1 MSWNISKLGEEC
13 EIFSGNSINAKTK
26 ESLYTNVEGIPY
38 IATKD
43 IDYDGKINY
52 LNGISIPE
60 EDQKKY
66 KKAKSECVFI
76 CAEGGSAGRKIAFSD
91 TECFFVNK
99 LFCLESGSNLVP
111 KYVYYY
117 LKSEAF
123 QIQFKNA
130 LAGLIGGVSL
140 TKIKLFDITYPSLL
154 EQKQIVEK
162 LDAAFADIDKVIS
175 ATEKNIEN
183 AQSILKSY
191 INEIIKYN
199 DDTEVIELGTVIDT
213 LTDYHANG
221 SYKILKK
228 HVALKDDEDYAWMVR
243 STDFENN
250 FQNDK
255 KYITKSA
262 YDFLKKSKILGG
274 ELLMSKIGNAG
285 KIYLMPKHNKPASL
299 AMNMFLIRCD
309 ESTALN
315 EYIFFCLSS
324 YFGNQQI
331 NDRLKGAATLT
342 ITKDSVR
349 SIEIPLISIAEQR
362 ITISKINAIRK
373 KACAI
378 EEIYRMKFKNLSA
391 LKLSILSHA
400 FQDELTKDSA

>member
-1 MSWNISKLGEEC
+1 MSWDIKKIGEIICENKKSKYKVRDSSNEGLFPFFTSGEKINRFSEYICEGENI
-13 EIFSGNSINAKTK
+13 F
-26 ESLYTNVEGIPY
+26 
-38 IATKD
+38 IATGGKANFQYHIGKAAYSTD
-43 IDYDGKINY
+43 CYSIKSNEKVLSKFLYYFLKMNEKKINDEMFRGAA
-52 LNGISIPE
+52 LKHL
-60 EDQKKY
+60 QKQ
-66 KKAKSECVFI
+66 E
-76 CAEGGSAGRKIAFSD
+76 
-91 TECFFVNK
+91 
-99 LFCLESGSNLVP
+99 
-111 KYVYYY
+111 
-117 LKSEAF
+117 
-123 QIQFKNA
+123 FKN
-130 LAGLIGGVSL
+130 IDISL
-140 TKIKLFDITYPSLL
+140 PPLSV
-154 EQKQIVEK
+154 QKQIVEK

-362 ITISKINAIRK
+362 NTISKINAIRK
-373 KACAI
+373 KACSI

-400 FQDELTKDSA
+400 FQGELTKDAA

>member
-1 MSWNISKLGEEC
+1 MSTYETKKLMEIGYVKTGVRQYSGSKRYFSTGSIKRNSFIAEGEYTYENRPSRANREIQEGDVIQARMQETNKALLISKDFDGSLFSTGFMQFRCNKEE
-13 EIFSGNSINAKTK
+13 IIPKF
-26 ESLYTNVEGIPY
+26 LYY
-38 IATKD
+38 F
-43 IDYDGKINY
+43 
-52 LNGISIPE
+52 LS
-60 EDQKKY
+60 
-66 KKAKSECVFI
+66 
-76 CAEGGSAGRKIAFSD
+76 SD
-91 TECFFVNK
+91 
-99 LFCLESGSNLVP
+99 LFLE
-111 KYVYYY
+111 
-117 LKSEAF
+117 
-123 QIQFKNA
+123 QKNA
-130 LAGLIGGVSL
+130 LCSGSTQKAINDKNLKNISL
-140 TKIKLFDITYPSLL
+140 RIPALSV
-154 EQKQIVEK
+154 QKKIVEK
-162 LDAAFADIDKVIS
+162 LDAAFADIDKLIS
-175 ATEKNIEN
+175 ATEKNIKN
-183 AQSILKSY
+183 AQSILKSH

-262 YDFLKKSKILGG
+262 YDFLKKSKIFGG

-285 KIYLMPKHNKPASL
+285 KIYLMPEHNKPASL

-349 SIEIPLISIAEQR
+349 SIEIPLISIEEQR
-362 ITISKINAIRK
+362 NTISKITAIRK
-373 KACAI
+373 KTGSL

-391 LKLSILSHA
+391 LKLSILNHA
-400 FQDELTKDSA
+400 FQGELTKGAA